1 MAFVH
6 NFRQSM
12 EVGKRGE
19 EHIIEYL
26 NNSDNVKK
34 IVDVRDIREYQKM
47 DVDFLVTFADGIE
60 RKIEVKTDTYKSGNI
75 YYEVISSEESDTLG
89 CFEKTEADY
98 LFYYF
103 VNWGYLYILGMGE
116 YRKWFQEKQEL
127 FNDAGY
133 KKRVRNSAGKNKTYT
148 SIGYAYPVSILEEEN
163 HDWLR
168 KITMK

>member
-26 NNSDNVKK
+26 NNSDNIKK

-103 VNWGYLYILGMGE
+103 VNWGYLYILGMEE
-116 YRKWFQEKQEL
+116 YRKWFQEKQES

>member
-47 DVDFLVTFADGIE
+47 DVDFLVTFADGVE

-103 VNWGYLYILGMGE
+103 VNWGYLYILGMEE

-133 KKRVRNSAGKNKTYT
+133 KKRVRNSEGKNKTYT